1 MHHTELIDKLV
12 RELSYR
18 VGIPNVHKK
27 EHQSIM
33 SEILSEWGEY
43 DVKERIFEFLTNE
56 DDTEGDDKDYA
67 HIGKGFYVKATDKGK
82 DGAQKYTKDD
92 SGKLKAISDKE
103 YDKEKEKQG
112 ELFLVCAVSDTK
124 INVNRLHQ
132 VLGCKRLS
140 FGKTDVLKSALGIT
154 PGSVT
159 LFSIINDTALNVTLV
174 IDKFLMDYKIV
185 NFHPLLNDATT
196 AISSSDMI
204 KFAKSTKHEPLI
216 VDFAKLE

>member
-1 MHHTELIDKLV
+1 MPIS
-12 RELSYR
+12 REDLFLYLNDLNIKHSTIKHKPIFKVEDSLSL
-18 VGIPNVHKK
+18 KK
-27 EHQSIM
+27 TM
-33 SEILSEWGEY
+33 
-43 DVKERIFEFLTNE
+43 
-56 DDTEGDDKDYA
+56 
-67 HIGKGFYVKATDKGK
+67 
-82 DGAQKYTKDD
+82 DGANTKNLF
-92 SGKLKAISDKE
+92 LKDK
-103 YDKEKEKQG
+103 KG

-196 AISSSDMI
+196 AISSPDMI

>member
-1 MHHTELIDKLV
+1 MYLFLKDK
-12 RELSYR
+12 
-18 VGIPNVHKK
+18 K
-27 EHQSIM
+27 
-33 SEILSEWGEY
+33 
-43 DVKERIFEFLTNE
+43 
-56 DDTEGDDKDYA
+56 
-67 HIGKGFYVKATDKGK
+67 
-82 DGAQKYTKDD
+82 
-92 SGKLKAISDKE
+92 
-103 YDKEKEKQG
+103 G